1 MPITLTELVREI
13 GQSAVALDEVCSR
26 GAYDHFLHDFD
37 NIPVSYESDGVNIPQ
52 TERVQIQGN
61 DLEVTRPNLKKQGGL
76 QAKRMRFGL
85 SSDVDLEGRQ
95 LQAST
100 TLPADTLIESSLLRF
115 TFTKAGVINVSGF
128 DRKFG
133 PTFGD
138 ADIERSVTI
147 GPHTYRIDAVVYN
160 RTNRRL
166 IFRVQNLLYQEDFEG
181 KKLKISAGDHEAILE
196 FNQANY
202 QAALNT
208 GSIYWPGQQDVCEWI
223 RNVENGND
231 VQVDILQLQPAT
243 EVVEQELETP
253 KNYRSE
259 VVVTFKEGLSE
270 NSAHLTL
277 AVEFERQT
285 PPEGIHKIE
294 DKLNHDLANQLEI
307 GESNG

>member
-1 MPITLTELVREI
+1 M
-13 GQSAVALDEVCSR
+13 
-26 GAYDHFLHDFD
+26 
-37 NIPVSYESDGVNIPQ
+37 
-52 TERVQIQGN
+52 
-61 DLEVTRPNLKKQGGL
+61 
-76 QAKRMRFGL
+76 
-85 SSDVDLEGRQ
+85 SSDVDLEGR
-95 LQAST
+95 AIHSAD
-100 TLPADTLIESSLLRF
+100 TLPADALIESPLLQF
-115 TFTKAGVINVSGF
+115 KFTKGSVSNVSGF

-133 PTFGD
+133 PTFGN
-138 ADIERSVTI
+138 ADLQRSVTI
-147 GPHTYRIDAVVYN
+147 EPHTYRVDAVVYN

-181 KKLKISAGDHEAILE
+181 KKLKISDGTNEALLE

-208 GSIYWPGQQDVCEWI
+208 GSIYWPGQQEVCEWL
-223 RNVENGND
+223 RYVENGNE
-231 VQVDILQLQPAT
+231 VQVDILQLQPAS

-253 KNYRSE
+253 TNYRSE

-285 PPEGIHKIE
+285 PPEGINKIE